1 MTREQAKKIL
11 LKSLEKEI
19 KKHGENTVAV
29 MSPMPGKNSWT
40 YKEYKEA
47 VINDTD
53 LEGCEDSNPIDS
65 LIKYDEYRLER
76 GLESMVDKFLKEK

>member
-1 MTREQAKKIL
+1 MTREQAKQIL

-65 LIKYDEYRLER
+65 LIRYDEYRLEH
-76 GLESMVDKFLKEK
+76 GMESMVDKFLKEK